1 MRRVF
6 YAGVALTTTDGIAD
20 ALARLAV
27 AMSAL
32 GETDMITIPIV
43 PEPAA
48 ASTATVQLLVGPGIP
63 LLSMPIA
70 HDAPEPDFSTD
81 VTLLQMHRF
90 YPYTQ
95 HEDAG
100 SSLDGAEPDLWDP
113 DLHG

>member
-6 YAGVALTTTDGIAD
+6 YAGVALTTTAGIAE

-43 PEPAA
+43 TEPTGK
-48 ASTATVQLLVGPGIP
+48 TATVQLLVGPGIP
-63 LLSMPIA
+63 LLSMPLD
-70 HDAPEPDFSTD
+70 HEEPEPDFSTD

-90 YPYTQ
+90 YPYAQ
-95 HEDAG
+95 PD
-100 SSLDGAEPDLWDP
+100 DGGGTFDGGEPDLWDP

>member
-6 YAGVALTTTDGIAD
+6 YAGVALMTTDGIAD

-43 PEPAA
+43 AEPAA
-48 ASTATVQLLVGPGIP
+48 TTATVQLLVGPGIP
-63 LLSMPIA
+63 LLSMPA
-70 HDAPEPDFSTD
+70 VHDAPEPDFSTD

-95 HEDAG
+95 HDDSG
-100 SSLDGAEPDLWDP
+100 SSLDGIEPDLWDP